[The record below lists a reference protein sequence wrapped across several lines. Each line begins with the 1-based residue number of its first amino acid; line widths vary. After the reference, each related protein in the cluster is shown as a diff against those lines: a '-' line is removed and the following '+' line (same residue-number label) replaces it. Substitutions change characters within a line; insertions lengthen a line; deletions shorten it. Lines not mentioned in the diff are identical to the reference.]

1 MSERKTYR
9 TIAKTVDSQADVFII
24 NSTSGYNIGAFFIFT
39 GLVGGVPLYYMFS
52 ALVLRIGNPNLFP
65 GLILSLLI
73 IAVGIFAIFFAT
85 KQVKVFNNG
94 KGGSISIKDGVL
106 AQEITYTYG
115 ETPKIRLSVS
125 EVNNGKIALDNWE
138 ITLMDGRCQFLLD
151 LRMGRLQESKALA
164 EFLAK
169 SMRCDLL
176 VVFDAVRSVT
186 IPYTDVDLPYC
197 LRVKKY
203 PILASPHPRRPDNCP
218 VKVEDINYGL
228 GRRYSWGL
236 MASGVPTELIGL
248 IFAVIAVGITPF
260 WKVKDHYVSFLS
272 ESMTTGDWSFFIG
285 AAALIAVLCI
295 VEYGY
300 RSVIEINEQR
310 INIRKELWGLAY
322 YTRSF
327 ILDNLEEILTRK
339 TDSQNCVVF
348 ASDNLVVSMRVSGPD
363 IADYLAA
370 DIQYFLTSG
379 QAVADLPAAPQV

>member
-1 MSERKTYR
+1 M
-9 TIAKTVDSQADVFII
+9 
-24 NSTSGYNIGAFFIFT
+24 
-39 GLVGGVPLYYMFS
+39 
-52 ALVLRIGNPNLFP
+52 
-65 GLILSLLI
+65 
-73 IAVGIFAIFFAT
+73 
-85 KQVKVFNNG
+85 
-94 KGGSISIKDGVL
+94 
-106 AQEITYTYG
+106 
-115 ETPKIRLSVS
+115 
-125 EVNNGKIALDNWE
+125 
-138 ITLMDGRCQFLLD
+138 
-151 LRMGRLQESKALA
+151 QESKALA

-218 VKVEDINYGL
+218 VKVEDVNYGL

-236 MASGVPTELIGL
+236 MASGVPTELIWL
-248 IFAVIAVGITPF
+248 ISAVIAVGITPF
-260 WKVKDHYVSFLS
+260 WKVKNHYVSFLS

-285 AAALIAVLCI
+285 AATLIAVLCI
-295 VEYGY
+295 VEFGY

-310 INIRKELWGLAY
+310 VNIRKEIWGLAY

-348 ASDNLVVSMRVSGPD
+348 AGDNLVVSMRVSGPD
-363 IADYLAA
+363 IADYLVA

-379 QAVADLPAAPQV
+379 QAVADMPAAPQV